1 MAAGHE
7 HARNRREIVQ
17 KATQKKYETK
27 HKKRLLP
34 GGNFAEHI
42 KGGCGRHNSQ
52 KYAQKKKQGISEI
65 IPAKTCLF
73 RGHGRGFFLIFLIK
87 AVAGEEMNKERTK
100 RNRQQRA
107 CYFEF
112 IDTIRAGEPPAAM
125 Y

>member
-65 IPAKTCLF
+65 IPAQTCLF
-73 RGHGRGFFLIFLIK
+73 RDIVESFSVFFDKSGSRGRNEQRGNSERTPRK
-87 AVAGEEMNKERTK
+87 AEQRANKEKPATK
-100 RNRQQRA
+100 SLL
-107 CYFEF
+107 F
-112 IDTIRAGEPPAAM
+112 
-125 Y
+125 